1 MKWRRSFAINWLY
14 DLVNV
19 FSSIVVERITLK
31 GEKHI
36 LENVDWSTSG
46 PWSVHRRLFGL
57 NEFAGFVTSLAMQ
70 KSGTNIRYRILP
82 NHVFQLH
89 CILDSLTVS
98 RGWSHTLIDHKLEAP
113 PAMFRPRRD
122 VDLFLDRVNNEFGHG
137 WLQAVEVLSG
147 LFEKDA
153 QIHGQQDRH
162 TSHQELLQL
171 VFEDFRDWLGES
183 KYMSGLKT
191 IPPTRFASSN
201 SNGLWEYCPL
211 LCGVG
216 LMEGLEMA
224 YIMSM
229 MVWDQN
235 KEPFLIMHMHNM
247 LVKRGYIKKEI
258 GLFLSLHELF
268 PTTFFAGDTPPTS
281 NFVEAFQARLQE
293 VTSRSNSMKTQMGRQ
308 KARGAFDVHSIMAA
322 WVKAMLQTKS
332 NLSLY
337 LKADWIP
344 DKIPDSALTFRS
356 TLTSLRLAQMPV
368 KLDANGTQSLER
380 TELVEKV
387 LKDGLTEE

>member
-1 MKWRRSFAINWLY
+1 
-14 DLVNV
+14 
-19 FSSIVVERITLK
+19 
-31 GEKHI
+31 
-36 LENVDWSTSG
+36 
-46 PWSVHRRLFGL
+46 
-57 NEFAGFVTSLAMQ
+57 
-70 KSGTNIRYRILP
+70 
-82 NHVFQLH
+82 
-89 CILDSLTVS
+89 
-98 RGWSHTLIDHKLEAP
+98 
-113 PAMFRPRRD
+113 MFRPRRD